1 MQAVPF
7 THFLAGMDD
16 GKRTTE
22 THLVPAHGTTTLT
35 VVYTNDEATVETTL
49 ARFEQLLEK
58 EKHKFVG
65 LDLEYTHANKRKNPP
80 QEIAVVQIAIHEEV
94 LVYHFCRYV
103 KFKFEITTSAS
114 LVPLHP

>member
-1 MQAVPF
+1 MEAFPF

-16 GKRTTE
+16 GKRTIE

-65 LDLEYTHANKRKNPP
+65 LELEYTRANKQKKSSTRDR
-80 QEIAVVQIAIHEEV
+80 
-94 LVYHFCRYV
+94 CRANRH
-103 KFKFEITTSAS
+103 T
-114 LVPLHP
+114 